1 MKPIGRPKK
10 SPRYLK
16 PYSTPKGEPFDLPER
31 IALALKTP
39 LGIDPPEPQPL
50 TKAEL
55 ADKHREI
62 CIGALKQLR
71 IDPYGNHEELSLFMA
86 PLLVRIEGED
96 ETVRNQC
103 REWLANVIAG
113 KTADEAAI
121 LFQGIVALKRKLED
135 IPQKNFSAYLAYHHF
150 IEAVRREPTRKELKV
165 YLLKNPKHYPDM
177 PKSGDSEAWDR
188 LWNDCGLE
196 GLKKQ
201 SHETLV

>member
-16 PYSTPKGEPFDLPER
+16 PYRTPKGEPFDFTER

-62 CIGALKQLR
+62 RIGALKRLR
-71 IDPYGNHEELSLFMA
+71 IDPMGKHENLSLFMA
-86 PLLVRIEGED
+86 PLLLRVEGED
-96 ETVRNQC
+96 ETGRNQC
-103 REWLANVIAG
+103 REWLANVITG

-121 LFQGIVALKRKLED
+121 LFQGIVALKQELEKT
-135 IPQKNFSAYLAYHHF
+135 PHKNFCAYLAYHHF
-150 IEAVRREPTRKELKV
+150 IEAVRREPSRRELK
-165 YLLKNPKHYPDM
+165 KWIQDNSKHYPGI
-177 PKSGDSEAWDR
+177 PKSGNSETWDR

-201 SHETLV
+201 SHKTLV